1 MKFQLRLID
10 DQEANNR
17 LTIASLRTE
26 INGWQERHSTL
37 VQIRNKQ
44 EQQYFNVLT
53 VNFSINFIIR
63 SSSAKFFLRN
73 YVN

>member
-1 MKFQLRLID
+1 TSNEKFRSIQYELLTARTELEQTNEKLNLINEE
-10 DQEANNR
+10 QATNR

-26 INGWQERHSTL
+26 IHGWQERHSML

-53 VNFSINFIIR
+53 
-63 SSSAKFFLRN
+63 
-73 YVN
+73 